1 MLQIKNYTLYTNMK
15 QILRIHELNIDPGQ
29 LVYIQGDNSC
39 GKSLFLK
46 SLTGKYSDYHGEIS
60 FKKQPIHVHLNK
72 NNIIMIDNELPVLKD
87 KTYLENIQ
95 IPFGEL
101 TMTQKNRLIEMAT
114 ILKALDTL
122 NDKMEYSSHSEK
134 VIMYLLRAA
143 LISPSLL
150 LIDDLDNYFDQDSS
164 MNVLHFIQY
173 CLKSGIIF
181 IATGKSKI
189 ENVVHLA
196 IHKGELVRNE
206 S

>member
-1 MLQIKNYTLYTNMK
+1 MLQIKNYTLYSNHK
-15 QILRIHELNIDPGQ
+15 HVLKIHELSIDPGQ
-29 LVYIQGDNSC
+29 LVYIQGANSC

-46 SLTGKYSDYHGEIS
+46 SLNGKYSDYHGDIN
-60 FKKQPIHVHLNK
+60 FKKEPISNHHSR
-72 NNIIMIDNELPVLKD
+72 NNIILIDNDLPVLKH

-114 ILKALDTL
+114 ILNALDNL
-122 NDKMEYSSHSEK
+122 NEKMEFSSQSQK
-134 VIMYLLRAA
+134 AVMYLLRAA

-150 LIDDLDNYFDQDSS
+150 MIDDLDNYFDQESS
-164 MNVLHFIQY
+164 ANVLHFIKY

-196 IHKGELVRNE
+196 IQKGELVRYE
-206 S
+206 C